1 MRRTHVHVHVDIHI
15 QVEHGSQNGYMY
27 SLNYSLHQFTH
38 INMQK
43 NAQHFWQPEVTQL
56 LYCLLTLYKVGRPLS
71 LVMIQHTISTTD

>member
-15 QVEHGSQNGYMY
+15 QVVHGSQNGYMY

-43 NAQHFWQPEVTQL
+43 NALHFLATGCDPTTV
-56 LYCLLTLYKVGRPLS
+56 LS
-71 LVMIQHTISTTD
+71 LSIVQGRQASLSCDDLAHNLHY